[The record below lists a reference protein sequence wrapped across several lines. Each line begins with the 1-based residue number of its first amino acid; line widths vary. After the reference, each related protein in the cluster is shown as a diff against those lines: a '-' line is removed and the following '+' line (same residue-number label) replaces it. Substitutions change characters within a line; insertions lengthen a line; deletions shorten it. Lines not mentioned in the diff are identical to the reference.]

1 MWEVSRFRVI
11 ITHGMAIS
19 DVRDSEEGSDDYG
32 RKRPRLPLLHTYQ
45 TWGGDIRSG
54 TTSDNRWHNVGEGE
68 KFPRTLGTC
77 LELPYTIGQ
86 LMLLPLTTSPPWSQP
101 DFELPQTAKCS

>member
-1 MWEVSRFRVI
+1 MMYATRKKEAMTMAGNGQGYHYTLI
-11 ITHGMAIS
+11 KHG
-19 DVRDSEEGSDDYG
+19 
-32 RKRPRLPLLHTYQ
+32 
-45 TWGGDIRSG
+45 GGDIRSG

-86 LMLLPLTTSPPWSQP
+86 LMLLPLGVSRTLNCPRQP
-101 DFELPQTAKCS
+101 SVASRSDDFSLPD